1 MRFFL
6 QPGLPNQ
13 NNNDQTSLEKLKN
26 IELNCFEIFD
36 VSSGAS
42 DLHTKEYSV
51 QCLKNYTLDSQIK

>member
-13 NNNDQTSLEKLKN
+13 NNNDQTSLAKLKN
-26 IELNCFEIFD
+26 IELISVEKFD

-42 DLHTKEYSV
+42 DLYAKENS
-51 QCLKNYTLDSQIK
+51 CPIF